1 MRNLIFSG
9 EILKEQI
16 LKFHGQSVKNGFYD
30 DYPTQESRQT
40 KEYIFSRAMLIAGEI
55 AEAYEAHRAGKIDV
69 SVDVFNTLQ
78 SILDAQ
84 NLPIHADV
92 QGLPSYADAYK
103 AYVKGTVAEEL
114 ADTYIRICCV
124 AGSVEIYRAPDLVQE
139 VAILKNAGKNSG
151 IHALFFGASQS
162 VGLNCYNYTKPS
174 GYEFIH
180 KSDITRALAAVYLL
194 ADYLQI
200 DLHKHVELKHLYNT
214 TREYKH
220 GKNY

>member
-1 MRNLIFSG
+1 MQNLIFSG
-9 EILKEQI
+9 EMLKEQI

-40 KEYIFSRAMLIAGEI
+40 EEYICSRAMLIAGEI

-69 SVDVFNTLQ
+69 SADVFNTLQ
-78 SILDAQ
+78 SVLDAQ
-84 NLPIHADV
+84 KLPIHADV

-124 AGSVEIYRAPDLVQE
+124 AGSVEIYGAPYLVQK
-139 VAILKNAGKNSG
+139 VAVIKEETKKCG
-151 IHALFFGASQS
+151 IHALFHAAFQEMNIAS
-162 VGLNCYNYTKPS
+162 CK
-174 GYEFIH
+174 FIF
-180 KSDITRALAAVYLL
+180 SDEIATCLAHVYLL

-200 DLHKHVELKHLYNT
+200 DLHKHVELKHIYNT

>member
-1 MRNLIFSG
+1 MQNAILSG
-9 EILKEQI
+9 ESLKEQI
-16 LKFHGQSVKNGFYD
+16 LKFHAQSVKNGFYD

-40 KEYIFSRAMLIAGEI
+40 EEYICSRAMLIAGEI
-55 AEAYEAHRAGKIDV
+55 AEAYEAHREGRIDV
-69 SVDVFNTLQ
+69 SADVFNTLQ

-84 NLPIHADV
+84 KLPIYADV

-124 AGSVEIYRAPDLVQE
+124 AGSVEIYGAPELVE
-139 VAILKNAGKNSG
+139 ELTILKDEFKDNG
-151 IHALFFGASQS
+151 IHALFFEVLHG
-162 VGLNCYNYTKPS
+162 VMLS
-174 GYEFIH
+174 GYRAIYQ
-180 KSDITRALAAVYLL
+180 SDIMRALSCVYLL

-200 DLHKHVELKHLYNT
+200 DLHRHVELKHLYNT

>member
-1 MRNLIFSG
+1 MQNAILSG
-9 EILKEQI
+9 ESLKEQI
-16 LKFHGQSVKNGFYD
+16 LKFHAQSVKNGFYD

-40 KEYIFSRAMLIAGEI
+40 EEYICSRAMLIAGEI
-55 AEAYEAHRAGKIDV
+55 AEAYEAHREGRIDV
-69 SVDVFNTLQ
+69 SADVFNTLQ

-84 NLPIHADV
+84 KLPIYADV

-114 ADTYIRICCV
+114 ADTYIRLCCV
-124 AGSVEIYRAPDLVQE
+124 AGSVEIYDAPDLAQE
-139 VAILKNAGKNSG
+139 LANLKEETKKSG
-151 IHALFFGASQS
+151 IHGLFFEALQAMKLSGYA
-162 VGLNCYNYTKPS
+162 YIKPS
-174 GYEFIH
+174 GYKYLH
-180 KSDITRALAAVYLL
+180 KEDITRALSCVYLL

-200 DLHKHVELKHLYNT
+200 DLHRHVELKHLYNT